1 MSKQAKKDF
10 KDITWDDLESWAGH
24 KIVSRG
30 RSYQRGKTVRE
41 LALTDSG
48 EIVAW
53 VEGSVTYATRVS
65 LDNGEV
71 EGCRNLEKTCG
82 KSYFNH

>member
-30 RSYQRGKTVRE
+30 RSYQRSKTVSE
-41 LALTDSG
+41 LAITDSG

-53 VEGSVTYATRVS
+53 VKGLATYATRVS

-71 EGCRNLEKTCG
+71 EGCRNLGKTCR
-82 KSYFNH
+82 KSYFH